1 MSNFGDVEF
10 IFENCEVMIIP
21 GKYFV
26 DFYLDDLHTYF
37 KRATVKAVHKYEEV
51 GKIVLSIHKDAD
63 DQNYWYQTFGL
74 KNQKISKFDRIQT
87 WNDITHMR
95 FFIEGK
101 EYKYAVKWG
110 GNPYGDEN
118 PRQISTRSR
127 FGHLYLVVSDDP
139 IATME
144 ECFPQEIIN
153 DEDCEFDQV
162 DLWED

>member
-26 DFYLDDLHTYF
+26 DFYLDDFRFYF
-37 KRATVKAVHKYEEV
+37 ERATANLVHKYEEV
-51 GKIVLSIHKDAD
+51 GKIILSIHKDAD
-63 DQNYWYQTFGL
+63 DTNYWTFGL
-74 KNQKISKFDRIQT
+74 KEQKISKFDRIQQ
-87 WNDITHMR
+87 WNDITHIR

-101 EYKYAVKWG
+101 EYKYEVKWG

-127 FGHLYLVVSDDP
+127 FGHLYLVISDDP
-139 IATME
+139 ATTME

-153 DEDCEFDQV
+153 DEDYEFDQI
-162 DLWED
+162 DLWEDN